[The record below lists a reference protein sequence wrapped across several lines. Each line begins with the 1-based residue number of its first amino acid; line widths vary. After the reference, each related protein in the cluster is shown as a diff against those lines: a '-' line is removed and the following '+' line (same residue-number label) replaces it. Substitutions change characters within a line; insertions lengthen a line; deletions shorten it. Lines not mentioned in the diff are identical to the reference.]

1 MALIHCSECGQQ
13 ISDKAKSCPKCGAP
27 VFVSMSQKTDN
38 KTSVYVTLGYIF
50 SATSYF
56 IFPFIFA
63 IFGFVLGILNTIQ
76 KEEKH
81 GIIQI
86 VLSVLCLVIELSD
99 EIY

>member
-1 MALIHCSECGQQ
+1 MALIHCRECGSQ

-27 VFVSMSQKTDN
+27 VFVSVSQKTDG
-38 KTSVYVTLGYIF
+38 KTSIYVTLGYIF
-50 SATSYF
+50 SATSFF

-63 IFGFVLGILNTIQ
+63 IFGFVLGVLNTIE

-86 VLSVLCLVIELSD
+86 ALSVLCLVIEFSD
-99 EIY
+99 DIY